1 MNIFFKFLTI
11 KCIAIVIFITLS
23 IVIFPLS
30 MEAGA
35 GSATEYSTESDD
47 VSHQTYNVDVS
58 NLLVPLVATDIYN
71 NPVFDLEIDEL
82 ELYVNGEKRE
92 IQHFLRI
99 TFSDSK
105 IPLSTAPATAPPDSP
120 ETDTSGVTQK
130 SDRLHQQTSLMD
142 QEMAG
147 VDALVRTKVILV
159 DSLWHTAQW
168 KRDSRLLARE
178 IIANGTPEDRFLV
191 LELRIG
197 QLRHIAGPEPRS
209 AELLAKLDRLK
220 KNDNWGTGWNG
231 PDDRPILRDLS
242 VRKFSK
248 KSYINYFKKLR
259 LILQS
264 IEGSK
269 ICFLITAGDVASIDK
284 NFIEGL
290 YESYAKMPEQG
301 HGDEMPE
308 QYYNV
313 KLPELG
319 LFDTMAKAL
328 KLRERVQTVKNLV
341 HEGGSLLKTIDIRE
355 VRKENM
361 QPIAEG
367 MLGALA
373 AYYELSFSGDLVE
386 TMKISVQCKRKDVR
400 IDAVNFIRKAKP
412 YKWFSKLRK
421 KIFAINVALENGMNF
436 GPETTEKIDFK
447 KIETRKTQKGF
458 RTVVEVDVPAD
469 MKNKKLEVFC
479 LQFDDQF
486 QNAEITI
493 QKMKLHKKKR
503 ISLLHDEEKKPLFFV
518 IVEPAKGVC
527 VYNEITKKEEKRSG
541 PG

>member
-23 IVIFPLS
+23 TVIFPLS

-130 SDRLHQQTSLMD
+130 SDGLHQQTSLMD

-147 VDALVRTKVILV
+147 VDALIRTKVILV

-220 KNDNWGTGWNG
+220 K
-231 PDDRPILRDLS
+231 
-242 VRKFSK
+242 
-248 KSYINYFKKLR
+248 
-259 LILQS
+259 
-264 IEGSK
+264 
-269 ICFLITAGDVASIDK
+269 
-284 NFIEGL
+284 
-290 YESYAKMPEQG
+290 
-301 HGDEMPE
+301 
-308 QYYNV
+308 
-313 KLPELG
+313 
-319 LFDTMAKAL
+319 
-328 KLRERVQTVKNLV
+328 
-341 HEGGSLLKTIDIRE
+341 
-355 VRKENM
+355 
-361 QPIAEG
+361 
-367 MLGALA
+367 
-373 AYYELSFSGDLVE
+373 
-386 TMKISVQCKRKDVR
+386 
-400 IDAVNFIRKAKP
+400 
-412 YKWFSKLRK
+412 
-421 KIFAINVALENGMNF
+421 
-436 GPETTEKIDFK
+436 
-447 KIETRKTQKGF
+447 
-458 RTVVEVDVPAD
+458 
-469 MKNKKLEVFC
+469 
-479 LQFDDQF
+479 
-486 QNAEITI
+486 
-493 QKMKLHKKKR
+493 
-503 ISLLHDEEKKPLFFV
+503 
-518 IVEPAKGVC
+518 
-527 VYNEITKKEEKRSG
+527 
-541 PG
+541 